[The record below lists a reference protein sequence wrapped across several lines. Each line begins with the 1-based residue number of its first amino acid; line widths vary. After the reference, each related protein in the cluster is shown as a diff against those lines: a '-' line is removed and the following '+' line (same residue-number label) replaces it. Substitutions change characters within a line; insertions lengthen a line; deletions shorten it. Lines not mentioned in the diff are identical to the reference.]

1 MWWFINYLCVC
12 RSQFRFV
19 KMVEDVLDHV
29 ITTAKKVS
37 FVIIISLWDEQL
49 QAGVENQMQ
58 KTINSPFID
67 KVRTHI
73 KYLF

>member
-1 MWWFINYLCVC
+1 
-12 RSQFRFV
+12 
-19 KMVEDVLDHV
+19 MVEDVLDHV

-49 QAGVENQMQ
+49 KAGVENQMQ